1 MKTITEEKLKEQMFI
16 KALYLHLP
24 EEVVE
29 QVTKEIDTYCKQEIE
44 SACKMQRE
52 ICAETYFKGTK
63 KKHTYEDD
71 MNTIRNAPSPE
82 GEQEMKRHYCSDC
95 GKDMDEGEG
104 SVFTCCESC
113 WDKHYGEIEGTN
125 KMSIANKGVYPFSL
139 ADTGAPMTFGLG
151 LTYREWLIGMLAS
164 NAGIMNSA
172 LEETK
177 ALIKNEFEFA
187 KVVIGQADAIIK
199 QLDKES
205 GK

>member
-44 SACKMQRE
+44 SACEKQRE
-52 ICAETYFKGTK
+52 ICAETYFKGSRQNY
-63 KKHTYEDD
+63 TYEDD

-113 WDKHYGEIEGTN
+113 WDKHYGEIEGVS
-125 KMSIANKGVYPFSL
+125 KMSIGDKEVKIQGDFL
-139 ADTGAPMTFGLG
+139 IQDG

-164 NAGIMNSA
+164 NPAHVPEKRYDYAEYLS
-172 LEETK
+172 TT
-177 ALIKNEFEFA
+177 
-187 KVVIGQADAIIK
+187 ADAIIK
-199 QLDKES
+199 QLDKEI
-205 GK
+205 KK

>member
-29 QVTKEIDTYCKQEIE
+29 QVTKEIATYCKQEIE
-44 SACKMQRE
+44 SACEKQRE
-52 ICAETYFKGTK
+52 ICAETYFKGSRQNY
-63 KKHTYEDD
+63 TYEDD

-164 NAGIMNSA
+164 NAAVFSHTSGGSIP
-172 LEETK
+172 
-177 ALIKNEFEFA
+177 IDEF
-187 KVVIGQADAIIK
+187 IIQQADAIIK
-199 QLDKES
+199 QLDKE
-205 GK
+205 KE

>member
-125 KMSIANKGVYPFSL
+125 KMSIANKEVYPFSL

-164 NAGIMNSA
+164 NPAHVPEKRYDYAEYLS
-172 LEETK
+172 TT
-177 ALIKNEFEFA
+177 
-187 KVVIGQADAIIK
+187 ADAIIK
-199 QLDKES
+199 QLDKEI
-205 GK
+205 KK